1 MMIAKSPLKKENI
14 ICLCGFQ
21 LHPLSYCT
29 ENRIM
34 LGNMEEISRKQEV
47 FTLNAKSATD
57 GTGKL
62 FHPLVLPSTP
72 ESDMLTAHLLL
83 PSLGIP
89 GTAGGQR
96 QAHSSPLTKD
106 RERKPQIRALEIDMA
121 ADSAILC
128 PGKFNEERETLFIK
142 ATWLLLTQRQQD
154 GTEWARNLLG
164 KMPGRENGEKSE
176 EARRLSNSRAGL
188 TPRKEQRRDGRR
200 VCSILHHRAVVRL

>member
-1 MMIAKSPLKKENI
+1 MSGSKKLHDDSKKPLKEREYSLPLWFPI
-14 ICLCGFQ
+14 TPPQ
-21 LHPLSYCT
+21 LCT

-106 RERKPQIRALEIDMA
+106 RERKPQIR
-121 ADSAILC
+121 
-128 PGKFNEERETLFIK
+128 
-142 ATWLLLTQRQQD
+142 
-154 GTEWARNLLG
+154 
-164 KMPGRENGEKSE
+164 
-176 EARRLSNSRAGL
+176 
-188 TPRKEQRRDGRR
+188 
-200 VCSILHHRAVVRL
+200 